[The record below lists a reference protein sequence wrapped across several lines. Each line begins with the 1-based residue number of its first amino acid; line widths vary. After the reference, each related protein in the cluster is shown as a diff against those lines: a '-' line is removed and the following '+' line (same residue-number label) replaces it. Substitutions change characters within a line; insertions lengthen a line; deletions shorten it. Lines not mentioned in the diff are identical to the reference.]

1 MLNLL
6 KIDIK
11 RQFRDKL
18 FLVCAIIG
26 GALAIFS
33 PLLYKL
39 VFSGL
44 DMDELLDSLVSAKA
58 QFFTAFSPA
67 NNFGLIA
74 PILVTIVLC
83 KDFSYGTIRN
93 KIISGK
99 SRASIFLSMFISSTV
114 VMSVLMVAHALITL
128 LVSLIFFDYQAE
140 PFKASDVGYFF
151 VSLLF
156 ELLVYVFIS
165 ALISFF
171 AVAMKNAGVSV
182 VMYVAVNFLF
192 SIIGSITMI
201 AGMAVDPTS
210 TAYKVLEFLNNANL
224 FTSTMIGTGTSY
236 NLTQVLSV
244 LTPTLL
250 GSTLLVFLGIWI
262 FGKKDLK

>member
-6 KIDIK
+6 KVDIK
-11 RQFRDKL
+11 RQFKDKL

-33 PLLYKL
+33 PVLYKL
-39 VFSGL
+39 LFSGL
-44 DMDELLDSLVSAKA
+44 GVDEFLDSFVSAKA

-74 PILVTIVLC
+74 PILVSIILC

-93 KIISGK
+93 KITSGK
-99 SRASIFLSMFISSTV
+99 SRVSIFLSMFLSSTL

-128 LVSLIFFDYQAE
+128 FVSLIFFDYQSE
-140 PFKASDVGYFF
+140 PFKASDIGYFML
-151 VSLLF
+151 SLLF

-171 AVAMKNAGVSV
+171 CVAMKNAGVSV

-201 AGMAVDPTS
+201 AGMAVEPDS
-210 TAYKVLEFLNNANL
+210 TAYKVLEFLNNSNL

-236 NLTQVLSV
+236 ELSQVFAV
-244 LTPTLL
+244 LVPTVL
-250 GSTLLVFLGIWI
+250 GSALFIFLGIWA
-262 FGKKDLK
+262 FSKKDLK